1 MDVSKY
7 FNGWFKGFN
16 NNWLGLKNI
25 GALGDQVKNQFFFY
39 TEIAQRLGSLL
50 SFFRL
55 HELLNYYA
63 VYIFKRILL
72 DYWGFNIWT
81 KFSWLFL

>member
-25 GALGDQVKNQFFFY
+25 GALRDQVKNQFFFY
-39 TEIAQRLGSLL
+39 TDYQDFITVLL
-50 SFFRL
+50 HHSP
-55 HELLNYYA
+55 ELTLA
-63 VYIFKRILL
+63 ML
-72 DYWGFNIWT
+72 DYAN
-81 KFSWLFL
+81 SY